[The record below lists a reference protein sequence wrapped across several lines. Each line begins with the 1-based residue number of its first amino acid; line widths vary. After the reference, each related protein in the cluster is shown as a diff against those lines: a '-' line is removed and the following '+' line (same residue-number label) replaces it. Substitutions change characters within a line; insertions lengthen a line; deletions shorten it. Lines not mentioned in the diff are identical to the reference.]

1 MGARL
6 KSWNKRWFVFDRNK
20 RTLVYYADKSE
31 VSCTE
36 IIIMTMMM
44 SFSVLFS
51 LFLNTSALH

>member
-31 VSCTE
+31 VCRTE
-36 IIIMTMMM
+36 IMTMLT
-44 SFSVLFS
+44 VLFS

>member
-31 VSCTE
+31 VCCTE

-44 SFSVLFS
+44 MI
-51 LFLNTSALH
+51 

>member
-31 VSCTE
+31 VCRTK
-36 IIIMTMMM
+36 IMMM
-44 SFSVLFS
+44 MMKSFSVLFS